1 MSERSVGIGETAIM
15 PFHSRRRTVMANTK
29 KSNKNVKR
37 NNPTLKRDAEHG
49 KKSPDAKN
57 KKQGESKQATL
68 IKLLKCPDGAT
79 IDEMAKATGWQR
91 HSIRGMM
98 SGVLKKRLGL
108 SIASEKEER
117 GRVYRIAA

>member
-1 MSERSVGIGETAIM
+1 
-15 PFHSRRRTVMANTK
+15 MANIK
-29 KSNKNVKR
+29 KCKKNVKR
-37 NNPTLKRDAEHG
+37 NKLTLKRDAEHD

-57 KKQGESKQATL
+57 KKRGECKQATL
-68 IKLLKCPDGAT
+68 ITLLERPCGAT

>member
-1 MSERSVGIGETAIM
+1 MKQSKQS
-15 PFHSRRRTVMANTK
+15 K
-29 KSNKNVKR
+29 KEVKR
-37 NNPTLKRDAEHG
+37 SKPTHKRHAEPD
-49 KKSPDAKN
+49 KKIPDTKS
-57 KKQGESKQATL
+57 KMRGESKQTTL
-68 IKLLKCPDGAT
+68 IKLLARPGGAT

-117 GRVYRIAA
+117 GRIYHIAA

>member
-1 MSERSVGIGETAIM
+1 ME
-15 PFHSRRRTVMANTK
+15 NTK
-29 KSNKNVKR
+29 NRKKDVKR
-37 NNPTLKRDAEHG
+37 SKPTHKRHVVSG
-49 KKSPDAKN
+49 KKIPDAKS
-57 KKQGESKQATL
+57 KMRGESKQATL
-68 IKLLKCPDGAT
+68 IKLLKRPDGAT

-117 GRVYRIAA
+117 GRIYRIAA

>member
-1 MSERSVGIGETAIM
+1 MR
-15 PFHSRRRTVMANTK
+15 
-29 KSNKNVKR
+29 
-37 NNPTLKRDAEHG
+37 
-49 KKSPDAKN
+49 
-57 KKQGESKQATL
+57 GESKQATL
-68 IKLLKCPDGAT
+68 IKLLKRPGGAT

-117 GRVYRIAA
+117 GRIYRIAA

>member
-1 MSERSVGIGETAIM
+1 MEHSKKNKKDVKLSKPTHKQHAESV
-15 PFHSRRRTVMANTK
+15 K
-29 KSNKNVKR
+29 KV
-37 NNPTLKRDAEHG
+37 
-49 KKSPDAKN
+49 PDAKSTMR
-57 KKQGESKQATL
+57 GESKQTTL
-68 IKLLKCPDGAT
+68 IKLLARPGGAT

-117 GRVYRIAA
+117 GRIYRIAA

>member
-1 MSERSVGIGETAIM
+1 MEK
-15 PFHSRRRTVMANTK
+15 TK
-29 KSNKNVKR
+29 NSKKNVK
-37 NNPTLKRDAEHG
+37 PTHKRHVESE
-49 KKSPDAKN
+49 KKSPDVKSRMR
-57 KKQGESKQATL
+57 GESKQATL
-68 IKLLKCPDGAT
+68 IKLLARPGGAT

-117 GRVYRIAA
+117 GRIYRIAA

>member
-1 MSERSVGIGETAIM
+1 
-15 PFHSRRRTVMANTK
+15 MANTK
-29 KSNKNVKR
+29 NSKKNVKR
-37 NNPTLKRDAEHG
+37 SKSSRKQHAEYD
-49 KKSPDAKN
+49 KKIPIAKN
-57 KKQGESKQATL
+57 KVRRESKQITL
-68 IKLLKCPDGAT
+68 IELLTRSGGAT
-79 IDEMAKATGWQR
+79 INEMAKAIGWQL